1 MSPKYVYF
9 FGNGS
14 ADGRSDMKHLLGG
27 KGANLA
33 EMTNLGIPVPPGFT
47 VTTEVC
53 DAYYRNNKQYPN
65 GLVKEI
71 EQNLSRLEKLMG
83 AKLGDPNNPL
93 LVSVRSGAA
102 ASMPGM
108 MDTVLNLGLTPE
120 AVAGLIKK
128 TGNER
133 FVLDA
138 YRRFI
143 TMFGDVVMGI
153 ERHYFE
159 EILDACKKKARVKS
173 DTELTSEQLKKI
185 VEAFKSVYKKKT
197 REDFPT
203 DPKTQLWK
211 AIDAVFASWNNPRAV
226 KYRQLYEIKGLLGTA
241 VNIQAMVFGNMG
253 NHSATGVC
261 FTRNPSTGENKFY
274 GEFLINAQGEDV
286 VAGIRTPEPIANLEK
301 EMPAVYKQLVTYKN
315 TLENHF
321 KDVQDIEFT
330 IQENRLFM
338 LQTRTGKRT
347 TQAAVKIAVDMV
359 REGLIDKKIAI
370 ARINPSDLDQLLHPT
385 FDPRAKKEIIATG
398 LPASPGAATG
408 RVVFNAEDAEKWVH
422 DKKEKVILVRKET
435 SPEDIG
441 GMHVSKGIL
450 TTRGGMTSHAAV
462 VARGMGKCCV
472 AGCGALLVDYKNQTF
487 KANGKVVKKG
497 DYISIDGSTGEVMLG
512 MVPTVEPGLSGDFA
526 TLMQWAD
533 EVRKL
538 KIRTNADTPADA
550 KKARELGAEGI
561 GLCRTEH
568 MFFGENRIDSVRQ
581 MILSAPDVK
590 MLKTKITGL
599 EKELQKDTNDRKDK
613 IKKELTRAQK
623 ELKGPMNLY
632 ASALK
637 KLLPMQRRDFEQ
649 IFTAMNG
656 LPVTIRLIDPPLHEF
671 LPQEKRNQREM
682 AKQMKISLKDVE
694 EKVSALHE
702 LNPMLGLRGC
712 RLGITYP
719 EICDMQTCAIIEAAC
734 TVKKKGV
741 TVYPEIMLPII
752 STEQEFNLL
761 KDRIQRIAK
770 DVMQKKNTQIEYMI
784 GTMIELPRAA
794 LIADK
799 IAKQAEFF
807 SFGTNDLTQTTF
819 GFSRDDV
826 GSFVPE
832 YLEKGI
838 LEKDPFQ
845 VIDREGVGQLVEIGI
860 KKGRSTRPQLKV
872 GICGEH
878 GGDPQTIL
886 FCHTVGMNYV
896 SCSPF
901 RVPIARL
908 AAAQASLQQPVSQAT
923 V

>member
-14 ADGRSDMKHLLGG
+14 ADGRADMKHLLGG

-47 VTTEVC
+47 ITTEVC
-53 DAYYRNNKQYPN
+53 DAYYKNNQRYPK
-65 GLVKEI
+65 GLAE
-71 EQNLSRLEKLMG
+71 EMGQNLSRLEKLMG

-108 MDTVLNLGLTPE
+108 MDTVLNLGLTPD
-120 AVAGLIKK
+120 AVNVLIKK

-133 FVLDA
+133 FVWDA

-143 TMFGDVVMGI
+143 TMFGDVVMGV

-159 EILDACKKKARVKS
+159 EILDTYKKKARVKN
-173 DTELTSEQLKKI
+173 DTELTTDQLKKI
-185 VEAFKSVYKKKT
+185 VEEFKAVYKKET
-197 REDFPT
+197 RENFPN
-203 DPKTQLWK
+203 DPKVQLRK
-211 AIDAVFASWNNPRAV
+211 AIDAVFSSWNNPRAV

-241 VNIQAMVFGNMG
+241 VNVQAMVFGNMG

-286 VAGIRTPEPIANLEK
+286 VAGIRTPEPIVNLER
-301 EMPAVYKQLVTYKN
+301 EMPDVYALLVKYKN
-315 TLENHF
+315 TLEKHF
-321 KDVQDIEFT
+321 RDVQDIEFT

-338 LQTRTGKRT
+338 LQTRNGKRT

-359 REGLIDKKIAI
+359 KERLIDKKTAI
-370 ARINPSDLDQLLHPT
+370 SRINPNELDQLLHPT
-385 FDPRAKKEIIATG
+385 FDPKAKKDVVAVG

-408 RVVFNAEDAEKWVH
+408 KVVFSAEDAEKLAE
-422 DKKEKVILVRKET
+422 KKEKVILVRKET

-441 GMHVSKGIL
+441 GMHVSRGIL

-472 AGCGALLVDYKNQTF
+472 AGCGALHVDYKSQTF
-487 KANGKVVKKG
+487 MVGSKVVKKG

-512 MVPTVEPGLSGDFA
+512 QVTTIDPRLSGDFA
-526 TLMQWAD
+526 VLMEWAD
-533 EVRKL
+533 GIRKL
-538 KIRTNADTPADA
+538 KVRTNADTPADA

-581 MILSAPDVK
+581 MILSSPDVK
-590 MLKTKITGL
+590 NLKAKIAGI
-599 EKELQKDTNDRKDK
+599 EKELAKATNNKTNG
-613 IKKELTRAQK
+613 IKKELTRAKK
-623 ELKGPMNLY
+623 ELKEPLSLY
-632 ASALK
+632 ISALK
-637 KLLPMQRRDFEQ
+637 KLLPMQRHDFEQ
-649 IFTAMNG
+649 IFTTMDG
-656 LPVTIRLIDPPLHEF
+656 LPVTIRLLDPPLHEF
-671 LPQEKRNQREM
+671 LPQEEYNQKEM
-682 AKQMKISLKDVE
+682 AKQMKISLKEVQD
-694 EKVSALHE
+694 KVSALHE
-702 LNPMLGLRGC
+702 LNPMLGHRGC
-712 RLGITYP
+712 RLGVTYP
-719 EICDMQTCAIIEAAC
+719 EIYDMQVQAIVEAAC
-734 TVKKKGV
+734 NVKKKGV

-752 STEQEFNLL
+752 STEQEFDIL
-761 KDRIQRIAK
+761 KDDVHRIAK
-770 DVMQKKNTQIEYMI
+770 EVMKKKGMKVEYMV

-799 IAKQAEFF
+799 IAKHAEFF
-807 SFGTNDLTQTTF
+807 SFGTNDLTQMTF

-826 GSFVPE
+826 GSFVPD
-832 YLEKGI
+832 YIEKGI

-845 VIDREGVGQLVEIGI
+845 ILDQEGVGQLVEIGI
-860 KKGRSTRPQLKV
+860 KRGRSTRPELKV

-878 GGDPQTIL
+878 GGNPQTVA
-886 FCHTVGMNYV
+886 FCHKVGMNYV